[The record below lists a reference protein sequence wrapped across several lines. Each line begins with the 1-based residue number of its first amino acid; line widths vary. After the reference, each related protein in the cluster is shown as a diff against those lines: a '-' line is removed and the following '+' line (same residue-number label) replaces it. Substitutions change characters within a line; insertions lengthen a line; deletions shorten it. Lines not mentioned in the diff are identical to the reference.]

1 MLKVQ
6 NQSKMVSWKLN
17 DVMCKHD
24 WNLFIS
30 FLQVVVGG
38 RGTLPNPTYINI
50 FLTGRKKKVGLFIVN
65 HLPGFCTSSLWVLC
79 IPWNIYQLSIHK
91 GRQYVFLSPFTK

>member
-38 RGTLPNPTYINI
+38 RGTLPNPTY
-50 FLTGRKKKVGLFIVN
+50 FKYFSYRKEEESWAFY
-65 HLPGFCTSSLWVLC
+65 S
-79 IPWNIYQLSIHK
+79 
-91 GRQYVFLSPFTK
+91 